1 MARIVQYTRNMRSPT
16 FSSVLAPVD
25 FSNDSARGLQLA
37 AEIARRYAARLTV
50 LHVDGLPAYSHQ
62 LREFAKNQDWGE
74 YLSEHDRALEARLRE
89 FTRPLEFE
97 GDLVVAVA
105 RGDAASAIVAHAR
118 TQACDLLVIAP
129 RGSGYGQQFL
139 LGSVS
144 AQVAA
149 DAACPVLVAR
159 SRAGVALVG
168 GGFVDPLVA
177 VSDSELGA
185 RGVALT
191 LGLARPGTHVELL
204 HVLESCEIP
213 GGPPLP
219 GGFHEAVA
227 KSRREIEARLER
239 LAAPLASAGFATSV
253 RVETGDPSFSI
264 LCRAETNANGLVVV
278 ARKSNASGAGTLST
292 PAYRM
297 VKHAPVPVLVV
308 PQPPPVRS
316 EVAAGAD

>member
-1 MARIVQYTRNMRSPT
+1 MLSST

-37 AEIARRYAARLTV
+37 AEIARRHAARLTV
-50 LHVDGLPAYSHQ
+50 LHVDGLPAYSRQ
-62 LREFAKNQDWGE
+62 LQEFTKEHAWGE
-74 YLSEHDRALEARLRE
+74 YLSEHDRALETRLRE

-97 GDLVVAVA
+97 GDIAVAVV

-118 TQACDLLVIAP
+118 KHACDLLVIAP

-144 AQVAA
+144 AQVAS
-149 DAACPVLVAR
+149 DAGCPVLVAR
-159 SRAGVALVG
+159 SRAGMALVG
-168 GGFVDPLVA
+168 GGFADPLVA
-177 VSDSELGA
+177 VSDSELAA
-185 RGVALT
+185 RAVELT
-191 LGLARPGTHVELL
+191 RGLARAGTHVELL

-213 GGPPLP
+213 SGPPLP
-219 GGFHEAVA
+219 GGFHEAVMR
-227 KSRREIEARLER
+227 SRRDIEARLEHV
-239 LAAPLASAGFATSV
+239 AAPLAAAGFSTSV

-278 ARKSNASGAGTLST
+278 ARKTSASGAGTLST

-297 VKHAPVPVLVV
+297 VKHAPVPVLIV
-308 PQPPPVRS
+308 PQPVPVRS
-316 EVAAGAD
+316 EARAETG

>member
-1 MARIVQYTRNMRSPT
+1 MARIVQRAGNM

-37 AEIARRYAARLTV
+37 AEIARRHAARLTV
-50 LHVDGLPAYSHQ
+50 LHVDGLPAYSRQ
-62 LREFAKNQDWGE
+62 LQEFTKDQAWGE
-74 YLSEHDRALEARLRE
+74 YLSEHDRALEKRLRD

-97 GDLVVAVA
+97 GDIAFAVA
-105 RGDAASAIVAHAR
+105 RGDAAAAIVAHAR
-118 TQACDLLVIAP
+118 KQACDLLVIAP

-144 AQVAA
+144 AQVAS

-159 SRAGVALVG
+159 SRAGIGLFG
-168 GGFVDPLVA
+168 GGFADPLVA
-177 VSDSELGA
+177 VSDSELAA
-185 RGVALT
+185 RAVELT
-191 LGLARPGTHVELL
+191 LGLSRAGAHVELL

-227 KSRREIEARLER
+227 RSRHDIEARLER
-239 LAAPLASAGFATSV
+239 LTAPLVSAGHATSV

-264 LCRAETNANGLVVV
+264 LCRAETNANGLIVV
-278 ARKSNASGAGTLST
+278 ARKTSASGTGTLST

-297 VKHAPVPVLVV
+297 VKHAPVPVLIV
-308 PQPPPVRS
+308 PQPLR
-316 EVAAGAD
+316 AGHEARAEMA